1 MSDRKASRRR
11 WYFSR
16 EEHGEGETHG
26 WGRRWITL
34 DPGPPGLPPTPA
46 CMLWTLIRLGWIDKE
61 SELGL
66 TGFLWLR
73 LEGRHCLFGSGC

>member
-1 MSDRKASRRR
+1 MDGAAGGSH
-11 WYFSR
+11 W
-16 EEHGEGETHG
+16 
-26 WGRRWITL
+26 TL
-34 DPGPPGLPPTPA
+34 VRLVSPPTPA